1 MDFVAIDMEKL
12 DDSPLSVCEIGM
24 VKFKN
29 GKYAGEYHS
38 YIKPP
43 EDLSRNIFGRR
54 GLERIT
60 DDMLSKARTFSEI
73 YNEIKAFVDGAL
85 LVCHYKGADLNYL
98 YHNEKEYGLS
108 GLYTE
113 YIDTKDICR
122 QGLEDAYQTIFGK
135 QIENHHYA
143 LDDAKHTA
151 EILLALSEQKDVKQ
165 FIKKDYLPEKEKPK
179 SDNKKFITV
188 SSEGLVKEDSL
199 LTNYDFKDKIC
210 VLSGGSGIFKNSLKS
225 MLKERGA
232 KVTTTISGKTNA
244 FIVGEDVGPEKEKQ
258 AELQKR
264 ERPDSF
270 HIFTQEGVDK
280 KIGRG

>member
-29 GKYAGEYHS
+29 GKYAGDYHS
-38 YIKPP
+38 YIRPT
-43 EDLSRNIFGRR
+43 EGLSRNFFGRDN
-54 GLERIT
+54 LKRIT
-60 DDMLSKARTFSEI
+60 DEMLSKARTFSEI

-98 YHNEKEYGLS
+98 YYNEKAHGLS

-113 YIDTKDICR
+113 YIDTMDICN
-122 QGLEDAYQTIFGK
+122 QSLEDAYQTIFGK
-135 QIENHHYA
+135 QMENHHYA
-143 LDDAKHTA
+143 FDDAKHTA
-151 EILLALSEQKDVKQ
+151 EILLALKDVEQ

-179 SDNKKFITV
+179 SDNKKFLTV

-210 VLSGGSGIFKNSLKS
+210 VLSGGSGYLRDSLKS
-225 MLKERGA
+225 KLEERGA
-232 KVTTTISGKTNA
+232 KVTGTISRKTNA
-244 FIVGEDVGPEKEKQ
+244 FIVGEDVGWSKKEQ